1 MDKFDNYYDILDIL
15 EQPPSEDTV
24 NQLISLISN
33 TSTVFYNSKDIP
45 VNTIN
50 YLYILHPY
58 INKYFYYL
66 RPKNKA
72 EFIHNV
78 LNNLL
83 PLLLKNKLLKYMY
96 RAFHYQ
102 FYLYPHTERKRLF
115 NEEIAFGNKDNLEN
129 LTLEELSF
137 NIMLRDQLLK
147 ISHKSDYSLKKDIFL
162 ADLLSHN
169 FLERIGLA

>member
-1 MDKFDNYYDILDIL
+1 MDKLDNYYDILDIL

-102 FYLYPHTERKRLF
+102 FYLYPRTERKRLF
-115 NEEIAFGNKDNLEN
+115 NEEIAFGNNDNLEN

-147 ISHKSDYSLKKDIFL
+147 ISHKSDYSHKKDIFL
-162 ADLLSHN
+162 SDLLSHN
-169 FLERIGLA
+169 FLERVGLA

>member
-83 PLLLKNKLLKYMY
+83 PLLLKNKLLKCMY

-115 NEEIAFGNKDNLEN
+115 NEKIVFNNDNDLEN